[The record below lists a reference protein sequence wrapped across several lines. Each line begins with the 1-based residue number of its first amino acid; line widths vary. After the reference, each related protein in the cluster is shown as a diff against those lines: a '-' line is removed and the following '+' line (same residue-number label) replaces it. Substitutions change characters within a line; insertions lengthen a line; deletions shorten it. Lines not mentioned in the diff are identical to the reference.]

1 MKLPARGSPL
11 FVLLVAGVAA
21 AIAFAAGHFVPLG
34 GPAVPL
40 KIEVISASL
49 YANLLQKAAQNAGI
63 DIALQAEGSV
73 AAARQVALTPAAF
86 SLFASVDPSVI
97 PAILYPNDAN
107 WYISVAWDRMVIGYS
122 ALTPEASTMANLSAR
137 IQADLASGDLA
148 DALNGTH
155 QVLDL
160 VFAPGAR
167 LGFGNPNTDP
177 EGYRALMVLQLA
189 GLAFYGDASHYVELF
204 NESLAAGNVVTVDAG
219 SKLFAYVQSGQVDY
233 DIAIYESAALGA
245 TIPYVRLAPQVDL
258 GETDYASSYAVAKVN
273 ITVGTAPLV
282 MVGAPVVLAVTIPTL
297 APNPDAGSKIVLY
310 LLSLDGHSLMNT
322 LRIRPL
328 APATLSGNATALPPL
343 LRAVLGSSLLQV
355 AG

>member
-1 MKLPARGSPL
+1 VKLPARSSPL
-11 FVLLVAGVAA
+11 FLLLVAGAA
-21 AIAFAAGHFVPLG
+21 AAVAFAAGHFLPFVEPTT
-34 GPAVPL
+34 PT

-49 YANLLQKAAQNAGI
+49 YANLIQKAAQSAGI

-86 SLFASVDPSVI
+86 SLFASVDPTVI
-97 PAILYPNDAN
+97 ASILYPNDAS

-122 ALTPEASTMANLSAR
+122 THTAQAPTMANLSAR
-137 IQADLASGDLA
+137 IQADIASGDLA

-155 QVLDL
+155 RALDL
-160 VFAPGAR
+160 VFSGGAR
-167 LGFGNPNTDP
+167 LGFSNPNTDP

-189 GLAFYGDASHYVELF
+189 GLAFYGDANHYVDLF
-204 NESLAAGNVVTVDAG
+204 NQSQAAGRVVTVDAG

-258 GETDYASSYAVAKVN
+258 GETQYAGSYAAAKVN
-273 ITVGTAPLV
+273 ITIGSQRLT

-297 APNPDAGSKIVLY
+297 APDPDAGSKILLY
-310 LLSLDGHSLMNT
+310 LVSIDGHALMST
-322 LRIRPL
+322 LGTRPL
-328 APATLSGNATALPPL
+328 APAILSGNATALPPL
-343 LRAVLGSSLLQV
+343 LRAVLGSSLLQA